1 MTKMQRF
8 TGYTAALLLAAS
20 IPFASAKESEI
31 RIIVLTDNAGK
42 SSLATDDISIKKDQR
57 RNVIRQQILED
68 IGKQRMEMEKNGF
81 VVSKDAVD
89 ASKGKL
95 AKELMAYQ
103 STAGTSFEAVS
114 HDFAYAARN
123 LDDSPF
129 NEGTLLGFMPVRS
142 GDNKFHEAFWAYK
155 MPGIGRVTVEELSYR
170 TIPDVTIKVAE
181 PSGNVQINGNPGTYM
196 VMTDAKGKRGVTTID
211 FMTADKLFTITAF
224 KPVKRDSKR
233 FRKLLHLA
241 ESLY

>member
-1 MTKMQRF
+1 MTNLQRF
-8 TGYTAALLLAAS
+8 TGYAVALMLAAS
-20 IPFASAKESEI
+20 FQFANAKEPEI
-31 RIIVLTDNAGK
+31 RVIVLTDNAGK
-42 SSLATDDISIKKDQR
+42 SSLSADDINARKNQR
-57 RNVIRQQILED
+57 RDAVRQQILED
-68 IGKQRMEMEKNGF
+68 IGKQRLEMEKNGF

-103 STAGTSFEAVS
+103 ATAGTRFDAVS

-129 NEGTLLGFMPVRS
+129 NEGQLLGFMPMRS

-155 MPGIGRVTVEELSYR
+155 IPGLGKVTVEELSYR

-196 VMTDAKGKRGVTTID
+196 VMTDARGKRGVTTID

-233 FRKLLHLA
+233 YRKLLNLA